1 MGTDASPT
9 VTGHLVAGLLAGYGI
24 AVPVGA
30 VAAHLMALTART
42 SLRTGACA
50 ALGVATADGVYAL
63 VAMVAGAAAAPV
75 VLPLI
80 GPLRWVSAGVLIALA
95 LRSAAQALAAYRQPH
110 TAGRNDEKPVTP
122 AQAYT
127 SLLAL
132 TLLNPMTVVY
142 FAALVVGSQTDA
154 APDRPGQAVFTLAA
168 FAASAS
174 WQLLLAGG
182 GALVGRALTG
192 RRGRL
197 GTALASS
204 SLIVA
209 LAVHLLVAAP

>member
-1 MGTDASPT
+1 MGTDASAT
-9 VTGHLVAGLLAGYGI
+9 VTGYLVAGLLAGYGI
-24 AVPVGA
+24 AIPVGA

-63 VAMVAGAAAAPV
+63 VATVAGAAAAPV
-75 VLPLI
+75 VRPLI

-95 LRSAAQALAAYRQPH
+95 LRSARQALALYRRPQA
-110 TAGRNDEKPVTP
+110 AGPSDEKPVTP
-122 AQAYT
+122 TRAYT

-132 TLLNPMTVVY
+132 TLLNPMTVIY
-142 FAALVVGSQTDA
+142 FAALVVGSQTDE
-154 APDRPGQAVFTLAA
+154 APDRLGQAVFTLAA

-182 GALVGRALTG
+182 GALVGRVLTG

-204 SLIVA
+204 ALIVA
-209 LAVHLLVAAP
+209 LAVHLLVSAP